1 MRQAKESTEAPL
13 QRTQAPEDTN
23 GHPKGFVH
31 VTKHLDATYRSD
43 TDKLPRDLSEG
54 AIDALH
60 QRIQGKIAT
69 GLLQSSLDWFIR
81 AFPVITGTIILIVW
95 LNSLAPRSHV
105 DNQKLDIEAKIVKMQ
120 QEIQARQKEMRDEIK
135 QLFDEKF
142 SAAWREI
149 GRMETRIEKI
159 QDQILRYAPKKEK

>member
-1 MRQAKESTEAPL
+1 MRQVKESTETS
-13 QRTQAPEDTN
+13 QKQVQVSEDTN

-31 VTKHLDATYRSD
+31 VTRHLDATYRSD
-43 TDKLPRDLSEG
+43 DKLPRDLSEG

-120 QEIQARQKEMRDEIK
+120 QDIQARQKEMRDEIK